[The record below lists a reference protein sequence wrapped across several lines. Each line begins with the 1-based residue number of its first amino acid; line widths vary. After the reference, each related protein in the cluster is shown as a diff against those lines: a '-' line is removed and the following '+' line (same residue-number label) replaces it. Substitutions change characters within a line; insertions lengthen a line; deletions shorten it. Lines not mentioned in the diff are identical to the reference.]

1 MPSTYVVCGKC
12 GQVNKVATGSEKV
25 PICGSC
31 QSNLPVHDA
40 LVVGSDSSLPK
51 LMEKSPLPI
60 VVDVWATWCG
70 PCRSFAPTFEAGSQE
85 FAGKAVFVKLD
96 SEENQRLPS
105 QWGIRGIP
113 TLIVFK
119 NGKELGRVSG
129 ALPKGQFTSWLQK
142 VMG

>member
-12 GQVNKVATGSEKV
+12 GQVNKVVTDSEKV

-31 QSNLPVHDA
+31 QSSLPVHHA
-40 LVVGSDSSLPK
+40 VVVGSDSSLPK
-51 LMEKSPLPI
+51 LLEKSPFPV
-60 VVDVWATWCG
+60 VVDVWASWCG
-70 PCRSFAPTFEAGSQE
+70 PCRSFAPTFETGSQD
-85 FAGKAVFVKLD
+85 FAGKAVFVKLN

-105 QWGIRGIP
+105 EWGVRGIP

-129 ALPKGQFTSWLQK
+129 ALPQDQFTSWLQK
-142 VMG
+142 VIG